1 MDGKPKRA
9 GLGEEGTLPWFLKL
23 RNILQDADSK
33 PNSDWFGN
41 FDDLCQGP
49 ENSKQNSVWLG
60 KVIE

>member
-1 MDGKPKRA
+1 MER
-9 GLGEEGTLPWFLKL
+9 TN
-23 RNILQDADSK
+23 RILQDADSK

-60 KVIE
+60 KGIE